1 MVTSLLAD
9 KVKDI
14 GLDVKAAESVQVPV
28 GLDGGNLRVV
38 VVVVGIS
45 GANERLRHCI
55 TENQTEDA
63 VALGVS
69 LGLVECDENQSAAPE
84 AGLLVVDQRL
94 KEVTAPLSSNSDR
107 SVMAIACLSSHQ
119 QITHVT
125 TCRTSFL
132 PC

>member
-1 MVTSLLAD
+1 MVASLLAD
-9 KVKDI
+9 KVKDV
-14 GLDVKAAESVQVPV
+14 GLDVEAAESVQVPV

-69 LGLVECDENQSAAPE
+69 LSLVECDENQGAAPE
-84 AGLLVVDQRL
+84 AGFLVVDQRL
-94 KEVTAPLSSNSDR
+94 KEITAPLSGDSD
-107 SVMAIACLSSHQ
+107 
-119 QITHVT
+119 
-125 TCRTSFL
+125 
-132 PC
+132 

>member
-28 GLDGGNLRVV
+28 GLDSGNLGVV

-45 GANERLRHCI
+45 GADERLGHCI
-55 TENQTEDA
+55 AENQAENT

-69 LGLVECDENQSAAPE
+69 LSLVECDENQSAAPE

-94 KEVTAPLSSNSDR
+94 KEVTAPLSSNSNR
-107 SVMAIACLSSHQ
+107 SVMAITCLGSHQ
-119 QITHVT
+119 
-125 TCRTSFL
+125 
-132 PC
+132 